1 MATNVGGRRLVVG
14 LYVGIVCF
22 TGVAG
27 YLAAGVVTEIESPK
41 LLFLIPFPATRLGL
55 AAYGALTIA
64 LVLGVLLI
72 AVTVVAD
79 RVDEAAPGDTAADDT
94 GSELKTAAS
103 ERETAPATDDRNP
116 ESADDADR

>member
-27 YLAAGVVTEIESPK
+27 YLAAGVVSEIESPR
-41 LLFLIPFPATRLGL
+41 LLFLIPLPATRLGL
-55 AAYGALTIA
+55 AAYGAITIA
-64 LVLGVLLI
+64 LMLGVLLI

-79 RVDEAAPGDTAADDT
+79 RIDDVERDTIETQTTPNERTESAADDGEQT
-94 GSELKTAAS
+94 ESTAGSN
-103 ERETAPATDDRNP
+103 DDGTN
-116 ESADDADR
+116 

>member
-27 YLAAGVVTEIESPK
+27 YLAAGVVSEIESPR
-41 LLFLIPFPATRLGL
+41 LLFLIPLPATRLGL
-55 AAYGALTIA
+55 AAYGAITIA
-64 LVLGVLLI
+64 LMLGVLLI

-79 RVDEAAPGDTAADDT
+79 RIDDVERDTIETQATPDERMESAADDGEQT
-94 GSELKTAAS
+94 EPTAES
-103 ERETAPATDDRNP
+103 NDDGTN
-116 ESADDADR
+116 

>member
-14 LYVGIVCF
+14 IYIGIVCF

-27 YLAAGVVTEIESPK
+27 YLAAGVVGEIEPPRF
-41 LLFLIPFPATRLGL
+41 LFLISFPATPLGL

-64 LVLGVLLI
+64 LLLGVLLL

-79 RVDEAAPGDTAADDT
+79 RVDDVEPTRKPSTEAEESTKAV
-94 GSELKTAAS
+94 E
-103 ERETAPATDDRNP
+103 AT
-116 ESADDADR
+116 ESAESTPANKPENE

>member
-27 YLAAGVVTEIESPK
+27 YLAAGVVSEIESPR
-41 LLFLIPFPATRLGL
+41 LLFLIPLPATRLGL
-55 AAYGALTIA
+55 AAYGAITIA
-64 LVLGVLLI
+64 LMLGVLLI

-79 RVDEAAPGDTAADDT
+79 RIDDVERDTIETQTTPNERTESAADDGKQT
-94 GSELKTAAS
+94 ESTAES
-103 ERETAPATDDRNP
+103 NDDGTN
-116 ESADDADR
+116 

>member
-1 MATNVGGRRLVVG
+1 MATGVGGRRLIVG

-27 YLAAGVVTEIESPK
+27 YLTAGVVGEIEPPRF
-41 LLFLIPFPATRLGL
+41 LFVIPFPATQFGL

-64 LVLGVLLI
+64 LMLGVLLL

-79 RVDEAAPGDTAADDT
+79 RVDDATPG
-94 GSELKTAAS
+94 
-103 ERETAPATDDRNP
+103 RETPATADGDDP
-116 ESADDADR
+116 AGETTEDDSTSQ

>member
-27 YLAAGVVTEIESPK
+27 YLAAGVVSEIESPR
-41 LLFLIPFPATRLGL
+41 LLFLIPLPATRLGL
-55 AAYGALTIA
+55 AAYGAITIA
-64 LVLGVLLI
+64 LMLGVLLI

-79 RVDEAAPGDTAADDT
+79 RIDDVERDPIETQTTTNGRTESAADDDEQT
-94 GSELKTAAS
+94 ESTAES
-103 ERETAPATDDRNP
+103 NDDGTN
-116 ESADDADR
+116 

>member
-27 YLAAGVVTEIESPK
+27 YLAAGVVSEIESPR
-41 LLFLIPFPATRLGL
+41 LLFLIPLPATRFGL
-55 AAYGALTIA
+55 AAYGAITIA
-64 LVLGVLLI
+64 LMLGVLLI

-79 RVDEAAPGDTAADDT
+79 RIDDVEPEGIGTPAATDERIESTADDDT
-94 GSELKTAAS
+94 QAESTA
-103 ERETAPATDDRNP
+103 DNNNG
-116 ESADDADR
+116 DANR

>member
-1 MATNVGGRRLVVG
+1 MATDVGGRRLIVG

-27 YLAAGVVTEIESPK
+27 YLAAGVVGEIEAPRF
-41 LLFLIPFPATRLGL
+41 LFLIPFPATQLGL

-64 LVLGVLLI
+64 LILGVLLL

-79 RVDEAAPGDTAADDT
+79 RVDDATPGAETATANSDEPAGATTEDSDDT
-94 GSELKTAAS
+94 SS
-103 ERETAPATDDRNP
+103 
-116 ESADDADR
+116 